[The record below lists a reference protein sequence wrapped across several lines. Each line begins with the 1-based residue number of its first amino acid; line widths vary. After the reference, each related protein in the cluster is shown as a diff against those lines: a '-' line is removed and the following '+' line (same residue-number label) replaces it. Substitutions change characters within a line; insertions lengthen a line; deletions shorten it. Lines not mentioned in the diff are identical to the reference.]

1 MESDVTTLT
10 QAVGGELL
18 YGNTSAHF
26 KGVGIDSRTLAPG
39 QLFVCIEG
47 DRFDGHHFVQQVL
60 DNRAGGVVV
69 SRRESIPMETLKKH
83 NAFAV
88 LVPDTLQALQDLAAC
103 QRNRLPVRVV
113 GITGTNGK
121 STTKEMIAGIAGV
134 RYQTL
139 KTQGNLNNHIGLPLS
154 LLQLDASHEVAVLE
168 MGMSA
173 AGEIRRLAE
182 IARPEIGVIT
192 NISEAHMVHLKT
204 LKQVQA
210 VKGELYE
217 ALSAEGTAIVNADD
231 PAWEQMV
238 ADTKARIVTYG
249 TSPEA
254 NIRMDV
260 LDNALDGLLL
270 RLDGIEQK
278 FQLAGRFN
286 ALNLAAAYAVGR
298 ELGYSQHDLLGVLS
312 SAPGVPGRFETFGS
326 EDGVLGIVDYAHT
339 PAALEEVYREVKRS
353 FIFGSASL
361 RCVLGACGGGRDI
374 WKRPVLGK
382 IAGRYC
388 TDVIVTNEDPYE
400 DDPGEIIE
408 QVAKGAAGKAK
419 KIEDRRVAIREA
431 LKKAKPYDV
440 VVITGK
446 GSELFMRVAKGKKI
460 PWDDREIVREEFY
473 KIKGYKVPSTSS

>member
-10 QAVGGELL
+10 RAVDGELV
-18 YGNTSAHF
+18 YGNASAHF

-39 QLFVCIEG
+39 QLFVCIQG
-47 DRFDGHHFVQQVL
+47 DRFDGHQFVQQVL
-60 DNRAGGVVV
+60 DNKASGVVV

-134 RYQTL
+134 RFQTL

-154 LLQLDASHEVAVLE
+154 LLELDASHEVAVLE

-182 IARPEIGVIT
+182 IARPDIGVIT

-231 PAWEQMV
+231 PLVRDLA
-238 ADTKARIVTYG
+238 KGLRARTITYG
-249 TSPEA
+249 IDHPADVQASDISPREPIGFDFTVTLFDQKITMQLPILGYY
-254 NIRMDV
+254 NIY
-260 LDNALDGLLL
+260 NALAAVATGHSLGIPSDAMNAGLAEFQMMSQRSEVLHHKSMTLINDAYNANPQSMRQALDTLQRFQVAGRKFFVAGDMWELGSLEEEAHL
-270 RLDGIEQK
+270 RLGEAVAQQGLDYFVTVGPR
-278 FQLAGRFN
+278 AR
-286 ALNLAAAYAVGR
+286 LAA
-298 ELGYSQHDLLGVLS
+298 ES
-312 SAPGVPGRFETFGS
+312 SIKNGMPANRVAALDDHQEA
-326 EDGVLGIVDYAHT
+326 VDYLTRH
-339 PAALEEVYREVKRS
+339 
-353 FIFGSASL
+353 
-361 RCVLGACGGGRDI
+361 
-374 WKRPVLGK
+374 
-382 IAGRYC
+382 
-388 TDVIVTNEDPYE
+388 
-400 DDPGEIIE
+400 
-408 QVAKGAAGKAK
+408 AKSG
-419 KIEDRRVAIREA
+419 DC
-431 LKKAKPYDV
+431 LLF
-440 VVITGK
+440 K
-446 GSELFMRVAKGKKI
+446 GSRGAQMEKVIEGLMR
-460 PWDDREIVREEFY
+460 
-473 KIKGYKVPSTSS
+473 